1 MGNQEKDF
9 QSIFDNFTPEGA
21 DDINSLDLLERTE
34 ISPAAECVS
43 EDLDETL
50 ELEKTE
56 HNFNVINFANWFSRY
71 STSVSSVG
79 PVRLNMSGVDPHE
92 SIVVTIPNDQGKR
105 YQGNDKRHLKLI
117 ENASIIPVIDAEP
130 IDMFVYNNGY
140 QILYSIGG
148 DTYLKGYSVRKKFI
162 VNICKDV
169 LDFMIP
175 IGNFIIKRGDTT
187 CKFYSYDLHD
197 IIEERILTNQLDL
210 EKLSI
215 LYHQSQKFDFND
227 FQGLLKCLE
236 ERQGGIKDVGHQLE
250 IDRAIEKLCLDGVE
264 YET

>member
-1 MGNQEKDF
+1 MGSQKDF
-9 QSIFDNFTPEGA
+9 ENIFDNFTPEGA
-21 DDINSLDLLERTE
+21 EDINSLDLLDRTP
-34 ISPAAECVS
+34 IPAATECVS
-43 EDLDETL
+43 ENLDEKL
-50 ELEKTE
+50 ELEKTT
-56 HNFNVINFANWFSRY
+56 HNFSIITFANWFSKY
-71 STSVSSVG
+71 SARVSSVG
-79 PVRLNMSGVDPHE
+79 PVRINMNGVDPNE

-105 YQGNDKRHLKLI
+105 FKEFDKRHLKII
-117 ENASIIPVIDAEP
+117 ENASIIPVIDADP

-175 IGNFIIKRGDTT
+175 VGQFLIKRGDVE
-187 CKFYSYDLHD
+187 CKFKSYDLHN
-197 IIEERILTNQLDL
+197 IIEERILSNRLDK

-215 LYHQSQKFDFND
+215 LYHQSKKFDFTD
-227 FQGLLKCLE
+227 FQGLLKCLTD
-236 ERQGGIKDVGHQLE
+236 RQGGIKDVSHQLE
-250 IDRAIEKLCLDGVE
+250 IDTAITKLCLDGVE